1 MSEASLTMSRTVAAW
16 LQVAALLIGIGA
28 VIMAVGRRDQL
39 LENHDQQITE
49 LKSVASD
56 LVRAQLTSA
65 GNFQLTTQRITE
77 LERRMNLLK

>member
-1 MSEASLTMSRTVAAW
+1 MSRTVAAW
-16 LQVAALLIGIGA
+16 LQVVALLIGIGA
-28 VIMAVGRRDQL
+28 VVMAVGRRDQL
-39 LENHDQQITE
+39 LANHDQQITE

-65 GNFQLTTQRITE
+65 GNYQVTAQRITE

>member
-16 LQVAALLIGIGA
+16 LQVVALLIGIGA
-28 VIMAVGRRDQL
+28 VVMAVGRRDQL
-39 LENHDQQITE
+39 LANHDQQITE

-65 GNFQLTTQRITE
+65 GNYQVTAQRITE

>member
-1 MSEASLTMSRTVAAW
+1 MSEASLTMSRTIAAW

-28 VIMAVGRRDQL
+28 VVMAVGRRDQL
-39 LENHDQQITE
+39 LANHDLQITE

-65 GNFQLTTQRITE
+65 GNFQVTAQRITE

>member
-16 LQVAALLIGIGA
+16 LQVLALLIGIGA
-28 VIMAVGRRDQL
+28 VVMAVGRRDQL
-39 LENHDQQITE
+39 LENHDQQISE

-65 GNFQLTTQRITE
+65 GNFQVTAQRITE

>member
-1 MSEASLTMSRTVAAW
+1 MSRTVAAW
-16 LQVAALLIGIGA
+16 LQVLALLIGIGA
-28 VIMAVGRRDQL
+28 VVMAVGRRDQL
-39 LENHDQQITE
+39 LENHDQQISE

-65 GNFQLTTQRITE
+65 GNFQVTAQRITE

>member
-1 MSEASLTMSRTVAAW
+1 MSESSLNMSRTVAAW
-16 LQVAALLIGIGA
+16 LQVAALLLGFGA
-28 VIMAVGRRDQL
+28 AIMAVGRRDQL

-65 GNFQLTTQRITE
+65 GNYQVTAQRITE
-77 LERRMNLLK
+77 LERRMNLIK

>member
-16 LQVAALLIGIGA
+16 LQVVALLIGIGA
-28 VIMAVGRRDQL
+28 VVMAVGRRDQL